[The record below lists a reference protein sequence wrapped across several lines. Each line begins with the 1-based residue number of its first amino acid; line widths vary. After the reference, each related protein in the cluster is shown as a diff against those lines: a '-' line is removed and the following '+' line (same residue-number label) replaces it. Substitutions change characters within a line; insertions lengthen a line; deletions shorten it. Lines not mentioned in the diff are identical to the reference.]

1 MICLWHKLHFE
12 IVRDIMIIIHI
23 QHFIPSSNNMQS
35 SFHSRRKTYFRL
47 LLILLLLALWG
58 FVFFKGSMFFTNQ
71 KITDQKIIL
80 DQQKQELA
88 WYETL
93 TGYIKLSAIRL
104 LEAET
109 NTMPWADRI
118 NKVIEMLNELQNLT
132 SNQSE
137 TISLS
142 DFKVS
147 LDTISLRG
155 KVSSLLLLYYSN
167 PEKNIISLL
176 DRFEQL
182 DFIKDIKIKTYDK
195 DTENN
200 VFGFVLEAKVTDN
213 GTTK

>member
-1 MICLWHKLHFE
+1 
-12 IVRDIMIIIHI
+12 
-23 QHFIPSSNNMQS
+23 
-35 SFHSRRKTYFRL
+35 
-47 LLILLLLALWG
+47 
-58 FVFFKGSMFFTNQ
+58 MFFTNQ
-71 KITDQKIIL
+71 KITDQRIIL

-93 TGYIKLSAIRL
+93 TGYIKLSAL
-104 LEAET
+104 KQLETET
-109 NTMPWADRI
+109 DTMPWAERI

-147 LDTISLRG
+147 LDTISVRG
-155 KVSSLLLLYYSN
+155 KVSSLLLLYYNN
-167 PEKNIISLL
+167 PEKHIVSLL

-195 DTENN
+195 DATDNT
-200 VFGFVLEAKVTDN
+200 FGFVLEAKVTDN